1 MAHSTALSLLLIGL
15 FSASANAADTA
26 AQVDPASGFIIAPG
40 WETVRNN
47 CMACH
52 SAKLVTQNSGSRE
65 HWLSLI
71 RWMQDKQGLW
81 PFDAKTEDT
90 ILSYLS
96 NNYGAKAETRR
107 PALLAEQLPDNPLRK
122 PKPAPQKTD

>member
-1 MAHSTALSLLLIGL
+1 MAHKTALSLLLLGL
-15 FSASANAADTA
+15 LSVSVQAAETA
-26 AQVDPASGFIIAPG
+26 VQVDPASGFIIAPG

-90 ILSYLS
+90 ILTYLS
-96 NNYGAKAETRR
+96 SNYGAKIETRR

-122 PKPAPQKTD
+122 PAQQEAD

>member
-1 MAHSTALSLLLIGL
+1 MAHSITLGLIMLGLLS
-15 FSASANAADTA
+15 APAHAAET
-26 AQVDPASGFIIAPG
+26 DPASGLIIAEG

-47 CMACH
+47 CTACH
-52 SAKLVTQNSGSRE
+52 SAKLVTQNSGSRQ

-81 PFDAKTEDT
+81 PFDPKTET
-90 ILSYLS
+90 VILDYLRS
-96 NNYGAKAETRR
+96 EYGAKAETRR

-122 PKPAPQKTD
+122 PAAKPAQ

>member
-1 MAHSTALSLLLIGL
+1 MAHTTALSLLLIGL
-15 FSASANAADTA
+15 LSGTAQAAESD

-47 CMACH
+47 CTACH

-90 ILSYLS
+90 ILVYLS
-96 NNYGAKAETRR
+96 SNYGAKLETRR
-107 PALLAEQLPDNPLRK
+107 PALLAEQLPENPLRK
-122 PKPAPQKTD
+122 PKAAQQKSN

>member
-1 MAHSTALSLLLIGL
+1 MAHSVTLGLLLLGL
-15 FSASANAADTA
+15 SAAPTLAAEL
-26 AQVDPASGFIIAPG
+26 DPQTGFVIAPG

-47 CMACH
+47 CTACH

-81 PFDAKTEDT
+81 AFDANTEDT
-90 ILSYLS
+90 ILAYLS
-96 NNYGAKAETRR
+96 SAYGPKEGARR
-107 PALLAEQLPDNPLRK
+107 PPLRAEQLPENPYRK
-122 PKPAPQKTD
+122 PAKTD

>member
-1 MAHSTALSLLLIGL
+1 MAHSTALSLLLLGL
-15 FSASANAADTA
+15 FSISVQAAETA
-26 AQVDPASGFIIAPG
+26 AQTDHASGFIIAPG

-90 ILSYLS
+90 ILTYLS
-96 NNYGAKAETRR
+96 SNYGAKVETRR
-107 PALLAEQLPDNPLRK
+107 PALLAEQLPENPLRK
-122 PKPAPQKTD
+122 PKQSPSKAD

>member
-1 MAHSTALSLLLIGL
+1 MIRTAALGLLLGL
-15 FSASANAADTA
+15 AAIPA
-26 AQVDPASGFIIAPG
+26 AAAELDPQTGFIIAPG

-47 CMACH
+47 CTACH

-71 RWMQDKQGLW
+71 RWMQEKQGLW
-81 PFDAKTEDT
+81 AFDAQTEDT

-96 NNYGAKAETRR
+96 TAYGPKTGARR
-107 PALLAEQLPDNPLRK
+107 PPLRMDQLPENPYR
-122 PKPAPQKTD
+122 PSTESQ

>member
-1 MAHSTALSLLLIGL
+1 MAHTTALSLLLIGL
-15 FSASANAADTA
+15 LSGAAHAAEGD

-47 CMACH
+47 CTACH

-90 ILSYLS
+90 ILVYLS
-96 NNYGAKAETRR
+96 SNYGAKLETRR
-107 PALLAEQLPDNPLRK
+107 PALLAEQLPENPLRK
-122 PKPAPQKTD
+122 PKAAQQKSN